1 MPGNSTPKIPH
12 VVPLMFKRC
21 DEGVK
26 EMWLFQELLLEDGA
40 AFSAP
45 PAVLLPSTLFR
56 AF

>member
-1 MPGNSTPKIPH
+1 
-12 VVPLMFKRC
+12 MFKRC